1 MIEQSLKTKVVMSES
16 NNNNNNSISPKK
28 EGYSE
33 ENKAVDK
40 KQTELKSEENN
51 NAENNKNVSKGRRDV
66 LKTLATVPV
75 LGAMAYGVY
84 KKRKNEIFNR
94 SAADMF
100 HFPTE
105 IKPFV
110 PTNTDSKTIRI
121 GVIGTGIRGKQ
132 LLSGLGFR
140 TPEDVQEMIDLNKSD
155 SSNKRYQ
162 DFIEQEDLNIKITA
176 VCDIFDI
183 HAEQAIT
190 AGANIYREGVNGKF
204 GESPKRYKSYK
215 ELLAADD
222 VDAVVIASPDH
233 WHGQM
238 AMDAARAGKHVY
250 LEKPMTWTVP
260 ETFALREIV
269 KQSNIIFQ
277 LGHQNRQIEAYE
289 RAREIIER
297 GLLGPI
303 TLIETGTN
311 RNDPNGAWVY
321 NINPGAN
328 PDTIDWKQ
336 FDGNPDRIK
345 EYLDYMTSAGLAKY
359 MGPDPRE
366 KFSLERFF
374 RWRCWWDYSTG
385 LSGDLLTHEYD
396 AMNQILKLG
405 IPSSATS
412 SGGVYFFKDGR
423 TVPDVLHTT
432 FEFANRG
439 LTMLYSATLAS
450 QFSRSR
456 KIMGHDATMEV
467 GSSLTVTI
475 DPRSERYKDKIE
487 QGKIKAGEPFYH
499 YIPGRNLDA
508 VTSATE
514 LYFAERGLL
523 YSYVGGKRYN
533 TTYLHLHEWLECI
546 RTGSQPSCN
555 IDQGFQE
562 AITAH
567 MGTRAYLE
575 GKTMYWDAEKEEITR
590 G

>member
-1 MIEQSLKTKVVMSES
+1 MLE
-16 NNNNNNSISPKK
+16 NNNDNNINFRK
-28 EGYSE
+28 EVNTGNNKQE
-33 ENKAVDK
+33 ENKQEVNKPNEDYSTTNK
-40 KQTELKSEENN
+40 
-51 NAENNKNVSKGRRDV
+51 KNVSRGRRDA
-66 LKTLATVPV
+66 LKTIATVPV

-84 KKRKNEIFNR
+84 KKRKNEILNR
-94 SAADMF
+94 SASEMF
-100 HFPTE
+100 HFPSE
-105 IKPFV
+105 ITPYV
-110 PTNTDSKTIRI
+110 PTNSDGDTIRI
-121 GVIGTGIRGKQ
+121 GIIGTGIRGKQ
-132 LLSGLGFR
+132 LLSGLGFS
-140 TPEDVQEMIDLNKSD
+140 TPNEVQELIDLNKLD
-155 SSNKRYQ
+155 SSNERYK
-162 DFIEQEDLNIKITA
+162 DFLEQEDLNIRVTA
-176 VCDIFDI
+176 ICDIFDI
-183 HAEQAIT
+183 HAEQGIA
-190 AGANIYREGVNGKF
+190 AGANINREGLNGKY
-204 GESPKRYKSYK
+204 GNSPKRYRNYK
-215 ELLAADD
+215 DLLAADD

-238 AMDAARAGKHVY
+238 TMDAVRAGKHVY

-260 ETFALREIV
+260 ETYVLRDLV
-269 KQSNIIFQ
+269 KKSNVVFQ

-321 NINPGAN
+321 DIHTGAN
-328 PDTIDWKQ
+328 PNTIDWQQ
-336 FDGNPDRIK
+336 FDGNPERIK
-345 EYLDYMTSAGLAKY
+345 EYIDYMTSAGLAKY
-359 MGPDPRE
+359 VGPDPRD
-366 KFSLERFF
+366 KFNLERFF

-405 IPSSATS
+405 IPSSASS

-432 FEFANRG
+432 FEYSDRG

-450 QFSRSR
+450 QFRRTR
-456 KIMGHDATMEV
+456 KIMGHDATLEV
-467 GSSLTVTI
+467 GSSLSVTI
-475 DPRSERYKDKIE
+475 DPRSERYRDRIAE
-487 QGKIKAGEPFYH
+487 GKIKTSEPFYH
-499 YIPGRNLDA
+499 YMPGRDLDA

-533 TTYLHLHEWLECI
+533 TTFLHLHEWLECI
-546 RTGSQPSCN
+546 RTGKQPSCD

-567 MGTRAYLE
+567 MGTRDYLE
-575 GKTMYWDAEKEEITR
+575 GRTMYWDAEKEEITR
-590 G
+590 D